1 MRGSVDIYVNK
12 KNKEIYLLKSYKTK
26 IGYWKGMGYLIH
38 TKRELLKKETL
49 VCIRDSLSAYQQD
62 IEDTQPFKASSY
74 KTWNKFFKYH
84 DYISVDYDTK
94 GKTYS
99 ITMGER
105 DEKSHSYGGSLPN
118 CEFMLTEAEFHEKF
132 DEIMDFLISK
142 VKMIK

>member
-1 MRGSVDIYVNK
+1 MRGSVDIYLNK

-26 IGYWKGMGYLIH
+26 IGYWKGMGYLIY
-38 TKRELLKKETL
+38 TKRELLKKEIL

-62 IEDTQPFKASSY
+62 IEDTQPFKASSC

-84 DYISVDYDTK
+84 DYISVAYDTK
-94 GKTYS
+94 DKTYS

-118 CEFMLTEAEFHEKF
+118 CEFMLTEAEFNEKF

-142 VKMIK
+142 VEMIK

>member
-1 MRGSVDIYVNK
+1 M
-12 KNKEIYLLKSYKTK
+12 LKSYKTK

-38 TKRELLKKETL
+38 TKRALLKKEIL

-94 GKTYS
+94 DKTYA

-118 CEFMLTEAEFHEKF
+118 CEFMLTDREFDEKF
-132 DEIMDFLISK
+132 DEIMDFLIRK
-142 VKMIK
+142 VKMKK

>member
-12 KNKEIYLLKSYKTK
+12 KNKEIYLLKSHKTK
-26 IGYWKGMGYLIH
+26 VGYWKGMGHLIY
-38 TKRELLKKETL
+38 TKRELLKKEML

-84 DYISVDYDTK
+84 DYISVAYDTK
-94 GKTYS
+94 DKTYS

-105 DEKSHSYGGSLPN
+105 DEKKS
-118 CEFMLTEAEFHEKF
+118 
-132 DEIMDFLISK
+132 FLWRLST
-142 VKMIK
+142 